1 MISALLRIGVLRPY
15 FDIYIRGDLYMR
27 RWWIRGDDVAR
38 EAGKITAGVH
48 HIVRPDHDRDMHTH
62 PCSFLSIVL
71 RGWYRERLPV
81 SQQQAYFDDETRYV
95 ERVRRF
101 GSIALRRVTD
111 RHLISE
117 VAPGGAWTLVIW
129 FRKRGSWGFATK
141 DGFVNWRNYIGRR
154 S

>member
-1 MISALLRIGVLRPY
+1 MIGALVRIRVLRPY
-15 FDIYIRGDLYMR
+15 FDIYIKGDLYMR
-27 RWWIRGDDVAR
+27 RWWLRGDDLAR

-48 HIVRPDHDRDMHTH
+48 HIVRPDEDRDMHTH

-71 RGWYRERLPV
+71 WRWYRERLPE
-81 SQQQAYFDDETRYV
+81 SQQQPYFDDETRYV

-101 GSIALRRVTD
+101 GSIALRRVSD